1 MVDAREIYLFRHLS
15 DQQLKKLQS
24 ISFIKDYKRG
34 ELLFYEDEE
43 PKYLYILLEGTIRV
57 FKTDFK
63 GNEITLHYFH
73 PINMIAEV
81 ANFENI
87 PYPATAEFETDGKVL
102 AIDYDKFKNE
112 FLKDPEVAFNVLK
125 SFAYKIRILND
136 IIVQNLMMDA
146 VSRVAKFMLE
156 HEDLF
161 RELKHNKTASLLN
174 ITPETFSRIL
184 KKFKEQGILEKKG
197 KDIIIHKDKLR
208 KYV

>member
-1 MVDAREIYLFRHLS
+1 MIDAREIYLFRHLN
-15 DQQLKKLQS
+15 DEQLKKLRD

-57 FKTDFK
+57 FKTDLK

-81 ANFENI
+81 ANFENM

-102 AIDYDKFKNE
+102 AIDYEKFRND
-112 FLKDPEVAFNVLK
+112 FLKDPEIAFNVLK

-136 IIVQNLMMDA
+136 IIIQNLMMDA
-146 VSRVAKFMLE
+146 VSRVAKFMYE

-161 RELKHNKTASLLN
+161 RQLKHNKIASLLN

-184 KKFKEQGILEKKG
+184 KKFKEQGILEKRG
-197 KDIIIHKDKLR
+197 RDIIIHKEKLK
-208 KYV
+208 KYI

>member
-1 MVDAREIYLFRHLS
+1 MIDAREIYLFRHLS
-15 DQQLKKLQS
+15 DEQLKKLRD

-57 FKTDFK
+57 YKTDLK

-87 PYPATAEFETDGKVL
+87 PYPATAEFETDGKIL
-102 AIDYDKFKNE
+102 AIDYEKFKNE
-112 FLKDPEVAFNVLK
+112 FLKDPEIAFNVLK

-136 IIVQNLMMDA
+136 IIIQNLMMDA
-146 VSRVAKFMLE
+146 VSRVAKFIYE

-161 RELKHNKTASLLN
+161 KELKHNKIASLLN

-184 KKFKEQGILEKKG
+184 KRFKEQGILEKKG
-197 KDIIIHKDKLR
+197 KEIIIYREKLK
-208 KYV
+208 KYI